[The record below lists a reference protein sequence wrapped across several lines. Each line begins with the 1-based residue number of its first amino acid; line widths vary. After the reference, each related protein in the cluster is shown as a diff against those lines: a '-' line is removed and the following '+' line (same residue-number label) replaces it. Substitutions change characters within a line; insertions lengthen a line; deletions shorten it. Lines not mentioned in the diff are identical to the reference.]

1 MQNDQLK
8 LALKTQLIK
17 KRGEVLQTLQKIF
30 ETNNEKINTIILF
43 SQKHEELLNTEL
55 RGLKDSSFESSN
67 NILSDRILQFIDT
80 ITEEDALAYNL
91 SQSKF
96 QKILVICKVPERE
109 SFMRSFFP
117 AERWK
122 ATEFNASGQPLET
135 EYVNQFDLIVFDN
148 EPHNSDVDQDALL
161 KYYLGETTLPIFYYG
176 GYLKLL
182 DDYKMRVHSANTVFS
197 FHGRLEEMINYLNQM
212 R

>member
-1 MQNDQLK
+1 MQSIELK
-8 LALKTQLIK
+8 SS
-17 KRGEVLQTLQKIF
+17 LQDLLVKSTGQTLQALQKIF
-30 ETNNEKINTIILF
+30 ATNQREQHLLIKLRKDHQELLDSEMMGMRGENFETN
-43 SQKHEELLNTEL
+43 KHRLT
-55 RGLKDSSFESSN
+55 F
-67 NILSDRILQFIDT
+67 NILQLIDT
-80 ITEEDALAYNL
+80 ITEEDAIAYNL

-148 EPHNSDVDQDALL
+148 EPHNSDGEQHALL

-197 FHGRLEEMINYLNQM
+197 FHGRLEEMINYLNQV